1 MEESSFYRSIVA
13 EGAAKEK
20 REITLNLLRDG
31 LSIKVIARETKLSIE
46 EVQLLQQDLN
56 IASAPE
62 SRSYGFALDL
72 VTLGQ
77 HLA

>member
-56 IASAPE
+56 IASA
-62 SRSYGFALDL
+62 A
-72 VTLGQ
+72 
-77 HLA
+77 